1 VGWAAERGWTRR
13 VVTTLI
19 ALLVSEALIYV
30 FGLAWLS
37 RFSLPVGLLDAG
49 LIPFIAGD
57 LCVYTHKIGVA
68 ITLLPPATRALAR
81 RAPKPAAH

>member
-1 VGWAAERGWTRR
+1 M
-13 VVTTLI
+13 
-19 ALLVSEALIYV
+19 

-57 LCVYTHKIGVA
+57 LYKIGLA

-81 RAPKPAAH
+81 RAPKPVAH